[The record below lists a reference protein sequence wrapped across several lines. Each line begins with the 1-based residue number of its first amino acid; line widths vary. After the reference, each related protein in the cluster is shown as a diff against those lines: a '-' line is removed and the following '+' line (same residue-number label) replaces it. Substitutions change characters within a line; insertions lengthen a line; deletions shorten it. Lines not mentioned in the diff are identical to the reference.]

1 MDITLRTYKYVPTSI
16 ELTLDKNYTLESGVC
31 TYLNITH
38 DYLNRRFPVMQIGI
52 ELPSDMIKLVYQ
64 YKNTA
69 VMKLEVNEYQYDA
82 DNNLVSSR
90 QFLRKTLTIIPV
102 NAQTT
107 YITATDSITESE
119 SDIMKKLQ
127 VFDMFLIDMIAIN
140 WFNQQISV
148 ILQNTSKPAALQAL
162 FHMRNIPA
170 KTVIATPPLDT
181 QTLNQFILPPGN
193 LIDNIDVLNRRYGIY
208 NSYPIIYYDFN
219 FLYCINKVAPNIVIP
234 SSVDFDTVTF
244 ILKNISDPSHL
255 IYGSGIDQS
264 SKTHYTN
271 LQSAPTINDKTI
283 QSTTSKFST
292 LATVDYNGNVSKTT
306 LDANSTAL
314 IYETA
319 HNSYTSD
326 QIINEIMSGPVLT
339 ISTYNAGISFMTPY
353 KTYLLIWIRNIA
365 I

>member
-1 MDITLRTYKYVPTSI
+1 M
-16 ELTLDKNYTLESGVC
+16 
-31 TYLNITH
+31 
-38 DYLNRRFPVMQIGI
+38 
-52 ELPSDMIKLVYQ
+52 
-64 YKNTA
+64 
-69 VMKLEVNEYQYDA
+69 
-82 DNNLVSSR
+82 
-90 QFLRKTLTIIPV
+90 
-102 NAQTT
+102 
-107 YITATDSITESE
+107 
-119 SDIMKKLQ
+119 
-127 VFDMFLIDMIAIN
+127 
-140 WFNQQISV
+140 
-148 ILQNTSKPAALQAL
+148 
-162 FHMRNIPA
+162 
-170 KTVIATPPLDT
+170 
-181 QTLNQFILPPGN
+181 
-193 LIDNIDVLNRRYGIY
+193 
-208 NSYPIIYYDFN
+208 
-219 FLYCINKVAPNIVIP
+219 
-234 SSVDFDTVTF
+234 
-244 ILKNISDPSHL
+244 